1 MDLVNLI
8 LMRYFFTGGELMEQK
23 KKRSNFLGLFKN
35 ILRKNKELPCG
46 IAFIDYEHW
55 YIALEKM
62 YGRKPS
68 IHIWLH
74 EVQKHCE
81 LKEVIFFANFSK
93 FRDKEAEIKRIRTI
107 TNSIIDTYNPD
118 AHYKK
123 DFTDFIILDNIYQKA
138 LSRDDINTF
147 IIFTGDGHFS
157 SVCAFLKNFCHK
169 DVGIYGV
176 SGAISSTLIKNASWV
191 REIPLDFEL
200 NAPYYNMIFT
210 HLKNMEKE
218 HEKYPTFRRTAET
231 IAEINNADYDTIK
244 QLLSQ
249 LISDGYIL
257 QLTKNI
263 HRHEQ
268 IRILEPNWT
277 LIQKDRLWIKDSF

>member
-1 MDLVNLI
+1 MGQKIKHKN
-8 LMRYFFTGGELMEQK
+8 FFQSLK
-23 KKRSNFLGLFKN
+23 NLFKKD
-35 ILRKNKELPCG
+35 KNAIPGC

-62 YGRKPS
+62 YDKKPD
-68 IHIWLH
+68 IHIWLSD
-74 EVQKHCE
+74 VQKKYD

-93 FRDKEAEIKRIRTI
+93 FRDKEKEIRRIRTI

-138 LSRDDINTF
+138 LSREDIETF

-169 DVGIYGV
+169 EVGIYGV
-176 SGAISSTLIKNASWV
+176 QGGISSTLIKNSSWV
-191 REIPLDFEL
+191 KDIPLDIEI

-210 HLKNMEKE
+210 YLKELGNNRDI
-218 HEKYPTFRRTAET
+218 YPTFRKTAEK
-231 IAEINNADYDTIK
+231 IAEANDIDADIIKQHLSELINN
-244 QLLSQ
+244 
-249 LISDGYIL
+249 GYIS
-257 QLTKNI
+257 QITKYI
-263 HRHEQ
+263 RRRDQ
-268 IRILEPNWT
+268 IRILVPDWS
-277 LIQKDRLWIKDSF
+277 LIEKDGLWFKHSF

>member
-1 MDLVNLI
+1 MGQKNSRGD
-8 LMRYFFTGGELMEQK
+8 FFGSIKNIFK
-23 KKRSNFLGLFKN
+23 KKKT
-35 ILRKNKELPCG
+35 LPKG

-62 YGRKPS
+62 YGRKPD
-68 IHIWLH
+68 IQTWLRD
-74 EVQKHCE
+74 VQKKCE

-93 FRDKEAEIKRIRTI
+93 YRDKEKEIKRIRLI

-138 LSRDDINTF
+138 LSREDIKTF
-147 IIFTGDGHFS
+147 VIFTGDGHFS

-169 DVGIYGV
+169 EVGIYGV
-176 SGAISSTLIKNASWV
+176 QGAISSTLIKNSSWV
-191 REIPLDFEL
+191 SEIPLEFEI

-210 HLKNMEKE
+210 YLKNLEE
-218 HEKYPTFRRTAET
+218 QSEIYPTFRRTVET
-231 IAEINNADYDTIK
+231 ISDNYAADYDILK

-249 LISDGYIL
+249 LIDDGYIA

-263 HRHEQ
+263 RRHEQ
-268 IRILEPNWT
+268 IRILQPDWAMIE
-277 LIQKDRLWIKDSF
+277 KDNLWIKDSFFNR

>member
-1 MDLVNLI
+1 
-8 LMRYFFTGGELMEQK
+8 MEQK
-23 KKRSNFLGLFKN
+23 KEHSNVFSFFKN
-35 ILRKNKELPCG
+35 LFNKKTELPKG

-62 YGRKPS
+62 YERKPS
-68 IHIWLH
+68 IHVWLH
-74 EVQKHCE
+74 EVQKKCD

-93 FRDKEAEIKRIRTI
+93 FRDKETEIKRIRTI

-147 IIFTGDGHFS
+147 VIFTGDGHFS

-169 DVGIYGV
+169 EVGIYGV
-176 SGAISSTLIKNASWV
+176 SGAISSTLAKNASWV
-191 REIPLDFEL
+191 REIPLDSEI
-200 NAPYYNMIFT
+200 NASYYNMIFT
-210 HLKNMEKE
+210 YLKNMEVQ
-218 HEKYPTFRRTAET
+218 HEMYPTFRKTVET
-231 IAEINNADYDTIK
+231 VSEINRVDYETIK

-249 LISDGYIL
+249 LISDGYIC
-257 QLTKNI
+257 QKTKNI
-263 HRHEQ
+263 RRHEQ
-268 IRILEPNWT
+268 IRILEPNWS
-277 LIQKDRLWIKDSF
+277 LIHKDRLWIKDSF

>member
-1 MDLVNLI
+1 MPKASK
-8 LMRYFFTGGELMEQK
+8 RTGLFY
-23 KKRSNFLGLFKN
+23 SFKN
-35 ILRKNKELPCG
+35 IFSKKKELPMG

-62 YGRKPS
+62 YGRKPD
-68 IHIWLH
+68 IHMWLR
-74 EVQKHCE
+74 EVQKKCD

-93 FRDKEAEIKRIRTI
+93 FRDKEKEIKRIRTV

-138 LSRDDINTF
+138 LSREDINTF

-169 DVGIYGV
+169 EVGIYGV
-176 SGAISSTLIKNASWV
+176 QGGISSTLIKNVSWV
-191 REIPLDFEL
+191 REIPLEFEL
-200 NAPYYNMIFT
+200 NAPYYNMLFT
-210 HLKNMEKE
+210 YLKNIKE
-218 HEKYPTFRRTAET
+218 QRDIYPTFRKTAET
-231 IAEINNADYDTIK
+231 VASMHDVEFDTIK
-244 QLLSQ
+244 QLLSE
-249 LISDGYIL
+249 LINDGYIT

-263 HRHEQ
+263 RRHEQ

-277 LIQKDRLWIKDSF
+277 LIEKDGLWLKTSIFNN